1 MLLIKYKKTYLY
13 KEMVYIKINDKE
25 IPSFS
30 EETSDEFRNR
40 VAVQFKTLPS
50 LMSVIKDGKVF
61 FIEKLLKETQLKS
74 FSEFLKYIK
83 DTYEFPR
90 SLDIELILYMWILYN
105 KEGEAEEFLGYKRLE
120 TEINQSVFLKNSL
133 QFFDFLKF
141 QDDKFKNEIKKK
153 IKAKKEEL
161 EKIVDKVDKMYEILQ
176 LEKEQPHTD
185 FKKQRYQAFLSTT
198 LKDISLDYIFSIIVC
213 NSTIPFCV
221 FKNIC
226 KIYKKTQHEFFENSD
241 LISTFSNKILLKIN
255 IKNDTFVDSIMFLKD
270 GTLTLEINVDTE
282 QQFDFKKHILS
293 LFDSPDIFEFVDTK
307 DTEDHNIH
315 GVLFFPHQK
324 IDKYILSD
332 IIMNKTIIS
341 KFLCVDES
349 IKASTKKTGL
359 LLKYKGGELNGID
372 IDSSCNV
379 ICKKVT
385 ETDTELRGYDR
396 KLFSIGSYYMRVRL
410 SRFKN
415 MEKTNAFISLIS
427 KVLSFYHKFEKDI
440 ITYYKAFLGKSFIV
454 NEEDEEDGQEETIE
468 TLAPSIFVS
477 KYRKVCIE
485 ARHPVILKE
494 SEIKTLKEY
503 EDYIRFPKE
512 EMPEQFCYRCNSEEY
527 PFIGLFLNK
536 SLSNSDKFEYIP
548 CCYKNRKNNNNNID
562 IYYGITEKEKDKKQQ
577 GILST
582 LHHLLPANHY
592 GELPKNIIKLL
603 STLYTDTVYT
613 YHRLGVK
620 ASKHT
625 FLDCVLKATGE
636 KKQKIKSFEI
646 ASQENPDLT
655 LDEMEQMFKDENV
668 YMDPRRWIRLL
679 ENTYKCNI
687 QVFSRLFKNEN
698 AELVIPY
705 HKGPY
710 LRYKPIYEQTL
721 FILENQDSRTREI
734 RCELIAIKEDDKYIY
749 LFDKMTP
756 IFPKQIYL
764 GDKKISIKEQ
774 EFPPEDIEYKFQI
787 LDSFKKIQ
795 CLVTKDDVYLLCNPL
810 PPLSLPIL
818 PIDENLNVFKNNRKA
833 VEKLI
838 KRSLDKKE
846 TVVSFG
852 MFKIYLEK
860 EETIEEPLIDTFLI
874 NKKIATILGEFFI
887 YMFSIFIKD
896 EDDSSIEIIKH
907 IKSFIDDKVII
918 KKSSFKLIPSSIIDL
933 EIMKRCNYLSK
944 DGKIIVSSNN
954 LLKRLICLL
963 RMRVINKWDEVRF
976 YYTQKNLLHFYT
988 LISDYIPSL
997 NSLNILILSNELKKL
1012 SPISQIIYTEFQQKH
1027 KYYLNFNGKLF
1038 IVDTLDESIDPS
1050 VFNIMYDENFKILK
1064 ENNPGISE
1072 QKRLLFYTKKTIDE
1086 NKKKIVKNMYQQMT
1100 LL

>member
-13 KEMVYIKINDKE
+13 KEMVYIKINDKD

-30 EETSDEFRNR
+30 EETIDEFRNR
-40 VAVQFKTLPS
+40 VAVKFKTLPS
-50 LMSVIKDGKVF
+50 LMSVIKEGKVF
-61 FIEKLLKETQLKS
+61 FIENLVKETKLKS

-83 DTYEFPR
+83 DTYDFPR
-90 SLDIELILYMWILYN
+90 VLDIELILYTWILSN
-105 KEGEAEEFLGYKRLE
+105 KEGDSEEFIGYKRLE
-120 TEINQSVFLKNSL
+120 DEIKQSVFLRNSL
-133 QFFDFLKF
+133 QDFDFLKF
-141 QDDKFKNEIKKK
+141 QDEKFKNEMKKK
-153 IKAKKEEL
+153 IKERKEEL
-161 EKIVDKVDKMYEILQ
+161 KKNVDKVDEIYKILE
-176 LEKEQPHTD
+176 LEKEQPHTE

-213 NSTIPFCV
+213 NPIIPFCV
-221 FKNIC
+221 FKNVC
-226 KIYKKTQHEFFENSD
+226 KIYKKTQHEFFENTEAVSE
-241 LISTFSNKILLKIN
+241 SFSNKILLKIN

-270 GTLTLEINVDTE
+270 GILTVEINVDTE
-282 QQFDFKKHILS
+282 QQFDFKKHISS
-293 LFDSPDIFEFVDTK
+293 LFDSSDIFEFVDTK
-307 DTEDHNIH
+307 DTQDHNIH
-315 GVLFFPHQK
+315 GVVFFPQQK
-324 IDKYILSD
+324 VDKYILSD
-332 IIMNKTIIS
+332 LIMNNPIVS

-359 LLKYKGGELNGID
+359 LLKYRGGELNGID
-372 IDSSCNV
+372 IDSSSNV

-396 KLFSIGSYYMRVRL
+396 KLFSIGSYYIRIRL

-440 ITYYKAFLGKSFIV
+440 ITEYRAFLGKSFIV
-454 NEEDEEDGQEETIE
+454 NEEDDEDEQKETIE

-494 SEIKTLKEY
+494 SEITTLKEY

-582 LHHLLPANHY
+582 LHHLLPSNHY

-613 YHRLGVK
+613 YYRVGVK
-620 ASKHT
+620 SSKHS
-625 FLDCVLKATGE
+625 FLECVLKATGE
-636 KKQKIKSFEI
+636 KKQKIKLFEI

-655 LDEMEQMFKDENV
+655 LDEMEKMFKDENV

-710 LRYKPIYEQTL
+710 LRYKPIYDQTL

-749 LFDKMTP
+749 LFDKMSP

-774 EFPPEDIEYKFQI
+774 EYPPQDIEYKFQI

-795 CLVTKDDVYLLCNPL
+795 CLVTEDDVYLMCNPL

-818 PIDENLNVFKNNRKA
+818 SIEENPNIFQSNRKA

-838 KRSLDKKE
+838 KRSLNKKE
-846 TVVSFG
+846 TAVSFG
-852 MFKIYLEK
+852 IFKIYLD
-860 EETIEEPLIDTFLI
+860 ETMDETPLIDMFLI

-896 EDDSSIEIIKH
+896 KDESSIEIIKY

-918 KKSSFKLIPSSIIDL
+918 KKSSFKLIPSSVIDL
-933 EIMKRCNYLSK
+933 EIMKKCNYLSK

-963 RMRVINKWDEVRF
+963 RMRLINKWNEVRF
-976 YYTQKNLLHFYT
+976 YYTQKNLLNFYDS
-988 LISDYIPSL
+988 ISDYIPSL
-997 NSLNILILSNELKKL
+997 NPLNILILSNQLKKL
-1012 SPISQIIYTEFQQKH
+1012 SPISQIIYTEFQQKQ
-1027 KYYLNFNGKLF
+1027 KYYLKFNGKLF
-1038 IVDTLDESIDPS
+1038 IVDTLEEDIDPYL
-1050 VFNIMYDENFKILK
+1050 FPIIYDENFKILK
-1064 ENNPGISE
+1064 ENNPGVSE
-1072 QKRLLFYTKKTIDE
+1072 PKCLLFYTKKTIDE

>member
-1 MLLIKYKKTYLY
+1 
-13 KEMVYIKINDKE
+13 MVYINDQE

-30 EETSDEFRNR
+30 EETKDEFRNR
-40 VAVQFKTLPS
+40 VAVAFKTLPS
-50 LMSVIKDGKVF
+50 LMSDIKEGNVYL
-61 FIEKLLKETQLKS
+61 IEDLVERTSLKS
-74 FSEFLKYIK
+74 FAAFLKSLQ
-83 DTYEFPR
+83 DTYTFPR
-90 SLDIELILYMWILYN
+90 ALDIELIMYIWILSN
-105 KEGEAEEFLGYKRLE
+105 KEGVDQEFLSYKRLE
-120 TEINQSVFLKNSL
+120 DEIEQTLFLKESL
-133 QFFDFLKF
+133 LRFDLSKF
-141 QDDKFKNEIKKK
+141 QDKGFKKEIRQKLQ
-153 IKAKKEEL
+153 AKKAEL
-161 EKIVDKVDKMYEILQ
+161 EKTVNKVDKIFKALD
-176 LEKEQPHTD
+176 LEKEQPHTE
-185 FKKQRYQAFLSTT
+185 FKKQRYQAFLSTA
-198 LKDISLDYIFSIIVC
+198 LKDVSLDYIFSTIVC
-213 NSTIPFCV
+213 NAIIPFCV

-226 KIYKKTQHEFFENSD
+226 KIYKKTQHEFFENSEAFD
-241 LISTFSNKILLKIN
+241 TFNFSDRILLKIN
-255 IKNDTFVDSIMFLKD
+255 VKDDTFVDSIMFLKNEV
-270 GTLTLEINVDTE
+270 LTLEINVDTE
-282 QQFDFKKHILS
+282 QHFDFKEHVVN
-293 LFDSPDIFEFVDTK
+293 LFNMPETLEFADTK

-315 GVLFFPHQK
+315 GVVFFPQQK
-324 IDKYILSD
+324 VNKYILSD
-332 IIMNKTIIS
+332 LIMNNPIVS

-359 LLKYKGGELNGID
+359 LLKYRGGELNGID

-379 ICKKVT
+379 ICKKVS

-396 KLFSIGSYYMRVRL
+396 KQFSNGSYYIRIRL

-415 MEKTNAFISLIS
+415 MEKINAFISLIS
-427 KVLSFYHKFEKDI
+427 KVLSLYHKLEKDI
-440 ITYYKAFLGKSFIV
+440 IKDYRAFLGKSFIV
-454 NEEDEEDGQEETIE
+454 SEDDDEDEQKETIE

-494 SEIKTLKEY
+494 SEITSLKEY

-562 IYYGITEKEKDKKQQ
+562 IYYGVTEKEKHKKQQ

-592 GELPKNIIKLL
+592 GELPKNIYTLL

-620 ASKHT
+620 ASKHS
-625 FLDCVLKATGE
+625 FLECVLKATAK
-636 KKQKIKSFEI
+636 KKQAIKSFEI

-655 LDEMEQMFKDENV
+655 LVEMEHMFKDKDV

-679 ENTYKCNI
+679 ENVYKCNI
-687 QVFSRLFKNEN
+687 QVFSRLFKNES
-698 AELVIPY
+698 ADLVIPY

-710 LRYKPIYEQTL
+710 LRYKPLYDRTL

-734 RCELIAIKEDDKYIY
+734 RCELIAIKEDDKYMH
-749 LFDKMTP
+749 LFDKIAP
-756 IFPKQIYL
+756 VFPLQMYL
-764 GDKKISIKEQ
+764 GDKKIPIKEQ
-774 EFPPEDIEYKFQI
+774 DYPPHDIEYKYQI

-795 CLVTKDDVYLLCNPL
+795 CLVTTEDVYLMCDPL

-818 PIDENLNVFKNNRKA
+818 PIDKKTASKRKA

-838 KRSLDKKE
+838 KRSLGKKE
-846 TVVSFG
+846 TSVSFG
-852 MFKIYLEK
+852 IFKIYLEETDEEEIK
-860 EETIEEPLIDTFLI
+860 EEMKEPPLIDTFLI

-896 EDDSSIEIIKH
+896 KDQSSNEIIKH
-907 IKSFIDDKVII
+907 IKSFIDDKVTI
-918 KKSSFKLIPSSIIDL
+918 KHSFFKLLPSSIIDL
-933 EIMKRCNYLSK
+933 EMMKKCNYLSSK
-944 DGKIIVSSNN
+944 GKIIVSSNN

-963 RMRVINKWDEVRF
+963 RMRLINKWDEVKS
-976 YYTQKNLLHFYT
+976 YYKQKDLLHFYESV
-988 LISDYIPSL
+988 SDYTPSL
-997 NSLNILILSNELKKL
+997 NSLNILILTTELKKL
-1012 SPISQIIYTEFQQKH
+1012 SPVSQIIYTEFQQKQR
-1027 KYYLNFNGKLF
+1027 YYLKFDGKLF
-1038 IVDTLDESIDPS
+1038 IVDTLEDDIDPS
-1050 VFNIMYDENFKILK
+1050 LFSIMYDENFKILR
-1064 ENNPGISE
+1064 ENQAGTS
-1072 QKRLLFYTKKTIDE
+1072 QSKRLLFYTKKTIDE

>member
-1 MLLIKYKKTYLY
+1 MI
-13 KEMVYIKINDKE
+13 YIKINGKD
-25 IPSFS
+25 IPSFQ
-30 EETSDEFRNR
+30 EETTEEFRNR
-40 VAVQFKTLPS
+40 VAVAFQTLPQ
-50 LMSVIKDGKVF
+50 LMSDIKDGNVYL
-61 FIEKLLKETQLKS
+61 IENLIKETKLKT
-74 FSEFLKYIK
+74 FGEFLKWLQY
-83 DTYEFPR
+83 TYTFPR
-90 SLDIELILYMWILYN
+90 ALDIELLLYLWILFN
-105 KEGEAEEFLGYKRLE
+105 KEESGQSWLGYQRLE
-120 TEINQSVFLKNSL
+120 DEIKQSVFLRESL
-133 QFFDFLKF
+133 NHFNFLKF
-141 QDDKFKNEIKKK
+141 KEKDFKAEIKQ
-153 IKAKKEEL
+153 ILKANKDEL
-161 EKIVDKVDKMYEILQ
+161 EKNVKKIDKIFELLE

-198 LKDISLDYIFSIIVC
+198 LKDVSLDYIFSTIVC
-213 NSTIPFCV
+213 NPIIPFCA

-241 LISTFSNKILLKIN
+241 VISDSFGDDRILIKIN

-270 GTLTLEINVDTE
+270 GMLKIEINVDTE
-282 QQFDFKKHILS
+282 QHFDFKEHILS
-293 LFDSPDIFEFVDTK
+293 LFNPDTLEFIDTK

-315 GVLFFPHQK
+315 GVLFFPQQK
-324 IDKYILSD
+324 VDKYILSD
-332 IIMNKTIIS
+332 LIMNNPIVS

-359 LLKYKGGELNGID
+359 LLKYKGGELNGND
-372 IDSSCNV
+372 IDSSCNI

-396 KLFSIGSYYMRVRL
+396 KSFPIGSSYIRIRM

-415 MEKTNAFISLIS
+415 IEKINAFISLIS
-427 KVLSFYHKFEKDI
+427 KVLSLYHKFEKNI
-440 ITYYKAFLGKSFIV
+440 IADYKAFLGESFTV
-454 NEEDEEDGQEETIE
+454 NEDGEEGDQEETIE

-562 IYYGITEKEKDKKQQ
+562 IYYGIAEKDKDKKQQ

-582 LHHLLPANHY
+582 LHHLLPAKHY
-592 GELPKNIIKLL
+592 GELPKNIFTLL

-620 ASKHT
+620 SSKHS
-625 FLDCVLKATGE
+625 FLDCVLKATAG

-655 LDEMEQMFKDENV
+655 LDEMEHLFKDESV

-698 AELVIPY
+698 ADLVIPY

-710 LRYKPIYEQTL
+710 LQYKPIYEQTL

-749 LFDKMTP
+749 LFDKMAP
-756 IFPKQIYL
+756 VFPTQIYL
-764 GDKKISIKEQ
+764 GDKKIIIKQQ
-774 EFPPEDIEYKFQI
+774 ELPPKDIEYKSQI
-787 LDSFKKIQ
+787 LDSFKKVQ
-795 CLVTKDDVYLLCNPL
+795 CLVTKNDVYLMCEPL
-810 PPLSLPIL
+810 PPLNLPI
-818 PIDENLNVFKNNRKA
+818 ENRTTFPESNRKA
-833 VEKLI
+833 VETLI
-838 KRSLDKKE
+838 KRRLDKSE

-860 EETIEEPLIDTFLI
+860 AIDENETPLIDTFLI

-887 YMFSIFIKD
+887 YMFSIFIKN
-896 EDDSSIEIIKH
+896 EDDSSLEIIKC

-918 KKSSFKLIPSSIIDL
+918 KKSSFKLMESSMIDL
-933 EIMKRCNYLSK
+933 EIMKKCNYLSK

-963 RMRVINKWDEVRF
+963 RMRLINKWDEVRF
-976 YYTQKNLLHFYT
+976 YYKQKDLLHFYDS
-988 LISDYIPSL
+988 ISDYMPSL
-997 NSLNILILSNELKKL
+997 NPLNILILSNELKKL
-1012 SPISQIIYTEFQQKH
+1012 SPISPIIYTEFQQKQ
-1027 KYYLNFNGKLF
+1027 KYYLKFDGKIF
-1038 IVDTLDESIDPS
+1038 IVDTLEDDMDPS
-1050 VFNIMYDENFKILK
+1050 VFPIMYDENFNILQ
-1064 ENNPGISE
+1064 ENNPGVSE
-1072 QKRLLFYTKKTIDE
+1072 PKRLLFYTKKTIDE
-1086 NKKKIVKNMYQQMT
+1086 NRNKIIKNMYQQMT